1 MRYFL
6 GTTVAYDADGDWAV
20 ENGQLKLLSEADS
33 LRQAL
38 GHRVITSK
46 GDLLMHPEY
55 GAGLPDEVGVPMSPD
70 SVQELC
76 NKLKHQLLSDPRVAE
91 VLSVQPSAFSLQP
104 SSRTLT
110 LTASVRT
117 ITGDVISNLIFP
129 FPLSLP

>member
-20 ENGQLKLLSEADS
+20 ENGRLKLLSEADS

-38 GHRVITSK
+38 GHRVVTSR

-55 GAGLPDEVGVPMSPD
+55 GAGLPDEVGVPMGPD
-70 SVQELC
+70 SIQELC
-76 NKLKHQLLSDPRVAE
+76 NKLKHVLLAEPRVAE
-91 VLSVQPSAFSLQP
+91 VTDVTSRKDA
-104 SSRTLT
+104 RTLYI
-110 LTASVRT
+110 LASVRT

-129 FPLSLP
+129 FPLALP

>member
-70 SVQELC
+70 SIQELC
-76 NKLKHQLLSDPRVAE
+76 NKLKHVLLAEPRVAE
-91 VLSVQPSAFSLQP
+91 VTDVT
-104 SSRTLT
+104 SRKDTRKLYI
-110 LTASVRT
+110 LASVRT

-129 FPLSLP
+129 FPLALP

>member
-6 GTTVAYDADGDWAV
+6 GTTVAYDEDGDWAV
-20 ENGQLKLLSEADS
+20 ENGRLKLLSEADS

-38 GHRVITSK
+38 GHRVVTSA

-70 SVQELC
+70 NVQELC
-76 NKLKHQLLSDPRVAE
+76 NKLRHVLLAEPRVAE
-91 VLSVQPSAFSLQP
+91 VLSVTSQQ

-110 LTASVRT
+110 ITASVRT

-129 FPLSLP
+129 FPLALP